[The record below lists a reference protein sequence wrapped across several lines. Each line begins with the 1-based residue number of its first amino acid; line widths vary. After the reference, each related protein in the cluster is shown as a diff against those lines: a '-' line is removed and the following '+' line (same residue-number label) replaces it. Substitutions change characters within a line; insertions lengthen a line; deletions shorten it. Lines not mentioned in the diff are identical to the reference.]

1 MLSGLFASACA
12 MCKRLLFVCLV
23 LTVLCRPDQARAQ
36 FTDPRAYDN
45 TPVGVSQLE
54 LAYAYANANA
64 SIDTSLVIADAELNL
79 NLGTVEYTRYFSF
92 FHRTAWAQAIVPIAG
107 LNGSIVGSNIRG
119 SRTGAGDTS
128 YELALLVKGGPAL
141 SVTQF
146 AHYVPTTSVGVSLT
160 VTAPTGQYSA
170 SKVLNL
176 GSDRWSFKPEIG
188 ISHPFGSKQQW
199 VVDGY
204 ANAYFYTDN
213 TSFHGVE
220 ILRQQALPGLEG
232 HVSYTFA
239 SNLWVSLD
247 TRYSFRGD
255 TLVNGIDQKNAQ
267 QNFTLGSEVNISI
280 NSRNAMVLEFAKSL
294 VHENGPAYTGFS
306 VKYLYSWGKGYK

>member
-1 MLSGLFASACA
+1 VRLFFVRLYHPPKKTGFLTIALDMASSAVFASSFAT
-12 MCKRLLFVCLV
+12 CKRFVFLCLV
-23 LTVLCRPDQARAQ
+23 LTMLCRPDQARAQ
-36 FTDPRAYDN
+36 FTDPRTYDN

-64 SIDTSLVIADAELNL
+64 SIETSLVIAGAELHL
-79 NLGTVEYTRYFSF
+79 NLGTVEYTRYFSV

-107 LNGSIVGSNIRG
+107 TNIRG
-119 SRTGAGDTS
+119 SRTGAGDSS
-128 YELALLVKGGPAL
+128 YELALLVKGGRAL

-146 AHYVPTTSVGVSLT
+146 ASYTPTTTVGVSLT
-160 VTAPTGQYSA
+160 VTAPTGQYNA

-188 ISHPFGSKQQW
+188 ISHPFGSKQPW
-199 VVDGY
+199 VVDAY

-247 TRYSFRGD
+247 TR
-255 TLVNGIDQKNAQ
+255 
-267 QNFTLGSEVNISI
+267 
-280 NSRNAMVLEFAKSL
+280 
-294 VHENGPAYTGFS
+294 
-306 VKYLYSWGKGYK
+306 